1 MGEHVKSIGDR
12 VAALSRQEAVD
23 LAEYL
28 RDLDPPSCGSLVP
41 VPSGGGPVAYAAAR
55 DEGSLGDLK

>member
-1 MGEHVKSIGDR
+1 MNDHVKSIGDR
-12 VAALSRQEAVD
+12 VAALTRQEAVD

-41 VPSGGGPVAYAAAR
+41 VPSGGGPVAYAVAQSDA
-55 DEGSLGDLK
+55 